1 MKKEKE
7 EKLRKENQKIS
18 DLLNKLLKQNR
29 K

>member
-7 EKLRKENQKIS
+7 EKLRKENQKVS

>member
-18 DLLNKLLKQNR
+18 DLLNRLLKQNR